1 MNAPYSS
8 ATAAGAP
15 GAPRRADARTRL
27 PREPYPGLRPFLDF
41 EAALLFGRER
51 QVREVIERL
60 AQTQFVAVLGGSGSG
75 KSSLI
80 HAGVVP
86 ELRSYGIPG
95 AGDLWLPMTFT
106 PGTNVSAADQAAR
119 RVSPITRL
127 ARRFAGLLEPA
138 DDEAAAQQRQ
148 RDIAE
153 VVRQEGG
160 LARLI
165 EAYGDQLALPP
176 GPDRAE
182 ARVLFVID
190 QFEELFHPTNQG
202 VDDADLLVER
212 VLDHF
217 FNPHPRCHVVLTMRS
232 EHLNDCAAFLE
243 LPDAINK
250 SSYLIRRLDPDEL
263 RQAITGPAQRFL
275 RLMARSEPDAERSR
289 ALPEQVHFD
298 EAVIE
303 RVLRDVQAITHDPD
317 HLPLM
322 QHLLARLWEAA
333 LERAEM
339 DMPVPAEI
347 LPADL
352 ARAVHAGAQGNPP
365 LLDER
370 VNTLRA
376 CVENW
381 PETLYQWHDG
391 AKQRELDALF
401 RQLAFKDPNTGLYSQ
416 QRLDVDLGAAQ
427 LGPGKTRADLRAL
440 IAEGFL
446 GSVDYLFWDDED
458 PSRVTLKVSH
468 ESFIRGW
475 ARFRGLIDVESAH
488 FEEFLGVL
496 RKCAAWA
503 VAQRSKTIAVEED
516 FLLEPGEL
524 RRLADSG
531 FANRLRQPA
540 QRDTWRRFLTL
551 DRDGARLAR
560 FDAELDRYHH
570 RSRQRQAEREARESR
585 ARKSAIWASVITV
598 VTVLLPTTLFSWLVQ
613 GPTMLRAEALFD
625 AGNRANRSTL
635 AVSQA
640 KVGDAGGTLDSMLRA
655 AELVEVAR
663 QGEGSWRFALSR
675 RLLEALG
682 PLPFFSE
689 QRDFLANVFSQAEP
703 PVNGTLRSVLTG
715 AVWLADA
722 KALEG
727 AEALPAPQRI
737 DTVACTAGNAAE
749 DQVGALGRLWVA
761 GRRNAADTRPQRALF
776 LPERPSFDRKLE
788 LFAASVDPT
797 TGRCTLGGLVLEVP
811 EVVDSG
817 VVFDATLRYFYYTLQ
832 GAATPVPSV
841 VVQEVDWERGADGQ
855 LRTQQRQTLSVIT
868 DPAAVAAVDGLLG
881 EERAAAVPSWRV
893 HGGRVVQ
900 IGSRRWRIAGT
911 QAQRVEL
918 PVGAPQAMPLMAS
931 PPGSACVDLAAT
943 FSVMDGFDVEQLE
956 TDRHCFM
963 VARGWPRAAG
973 VNEGGAEG
981 GGRPPRDE
989 LRVAVHDKPAGALL
1003 QRAKESP
1010 PAPVAGLVP
1019 FARLQAEDV
1028 PTEAGRWFTGVA
1040 GPYEG
1045 WVLLKVADR
1054 AGGERFIGAPW
1065 STCALWRLG
1074 REVQRA
1080 NPAVGVAQAGSTK
1093 ACDR

>member
-1 MNAPYSS
+1 MN
-8 ATAAGAP
+8 
-15 GAPRRADARTRL
+15 DARARL

-51 QVREVIERL
+51 QVREVIEHL
-60 AQTQFVAVLGGSGSG
+60 KGTQFVAVLGGSGSG

-95 AGDLWLPMTFT
+95 AGDLWLPMTCT

-119 RVSPITRL
+119 RHSPVTRF
-127 ARRFAGLLEPA
+127 ARRFAGLLKSRGS
-138 DDEAAAQQRQ
+138 AAEDQKRQ
-148 RDIAE
+148 EDIAE
-153 VVRQEGG
+153 IFRQEAGF
-160 LARLI
+160 ARLLDTYSA
-165 EAYGDQLALPP
+165 ELALPP
-176 GPDRAE
+176 GPDA
-182 ARVLFVID
+182 ADAQVLFVID

-202 VDDADLLVER
+202 VADAALLVER

-232 EHLNDCAAFLE
+232 EHLNDCATFLE

-250 SSYLIRRLDPDEL
+250 SSYLIRRLDTDEL

-275 RLMARSEPDAERSR
+275 RLMARAEPER
-289 ALPEQVHFD
+289 ALPEQVRFE
-298 EAVIE
+298 EAVIN
-303 RVLRDVQAITHDPD
+303 RVLRDTQAITHDPD

-333 LERAEM
+333 IERQDM
-339 DMPVPAEI
+339 DVPVPATI
-347 LPADL
+347 TQADL
-352 ARAVHAGAQGNPP
+352 VRAVHAGAQGQPTT
-365 LLDER
+365 LDER
-370 VNTLRA
+370 LNTLRA

-381 PETLYQWHDG
+381 PETLYQWHD
-391 AKQRELDALF
+391 AARQRELDALL

-416 QRLDVDLGAAQ
+416 QRLDVDVGAAQ
-427 LGPGKTRADLRAL
+427 LGHGKTRADLRAL
-440 IAEGFL
+440 IGEGFL

-488 FEEFLGVL
+488 FDEFLGVL
-496 RKCAAWA
+496 RKCAEWA
-503 VAQRSKTIAVEED
+503 GARGKALGGAEED
-516 FLLEPGEL
+516 YLLEAGEL

-531 FANRLRQPA
+531 FAERLRQPA

-560 FDAELDRYHH
+560 HEGELDRYYH
-570 RSRQRQAEREARESR
+570 RSRQREAERQARESR
-585 ARKSAIWASVITV
+585 ARRSAVWATVITV

-625 AGNRANRSTL
+625 AGNRANRATL
-635 AVSQA
+635 SPSQA

-655 AELVEVAR
+655 AELVAVAR

-675 RLLEALG
+675 RLLDTFG
-682 PLPFFSE
+682 NWPFFSE

-703 PVNGTLRSVLTG
+703 PVNGTLRGVLTG
-715 AVWLADA
+715 SVWLA
-722 KALEG
+722 ESG
-727 AEALPAPQRI
+727 AVQGELQPAPERI
-737 DTVACTAGNAAE
+737 DNAVCTGGAAME

-761 GRRNAADTRPQRALF
+761 GRRTPGDTRPLRALF
-776 LPERPSFDRKLE
+776 VPDRPDFDRKLE
-788 LFAASVDPT
+788 VFGASVDASS
-797 TGRCTLGGLVLEVP
+797 GQCTLGGLVLDVP
-811 EVVDSG
+811 EAVDSS
-817 VVFDATLRYFYYTLQ
+817 VVFDATLRTFYYTLQ

-841 VVQEVDWERGADGQ
+841 VVQEVDWERGPDGQ

-868 DPAAVAAVDGLLG
+868 DPGAVQAVEAVVRDQ
-881 EERAAAVPSWRV
+881 RAAAAPSWRV
-893 HGGRVVQ
+893 HGGRVVEL
-900 IGSRRWRIAGT
+900 GTRRWRIAAT
-911 QAQRVEL
+911 QAQRVDL
-918 PVGAPQAMPLMAS
+918 AVGAPQAMALMAS
-931 PPGSACVDLAAT
+931 PPGSPCVDLAAT
-943 FSVMDGFDVEQLE
+943 FATMPGFDIEQLE

-963 VARGWPRAAG
+963 VARGWPRVAG
-973 VNEGGAEG
+973 ENEG
-981 GGRPPRDE
+981 RSPRDE

-1003 QRAKESP
+1003 QRARESP

-1019 FARLQAEDV
+1019 FARVQAEDV
-1028 PTEAGRWFTGVA
+1028 PTEAGRWFVGVA

-1045 WVLLKVADR
+1045 WLLLKVAER
-1054 AGGERFIGAPW
+1054 GGQGERFIGAPW

-1074 REVQRA
+1074 REVQRT
-1080 NPAVGVAQAGSTK
+1080 NPAVGVSQAGASK
-1093 ACDR
+1093 ACESSR

>member
-1 MNAPYSS
+1 VNAPYGG
-8 ATAAGAP
+8 AGAS
-15 GAPRRADARTRL
+15 GAPASRRGDARTRL

-51 QVREVIERL
+51 QVREVIEHL
-60 AQTQFVAVLGGSGSG
+60 KQTQFVAVLGGSGSG

-95 AGDLWLPMTFT
+95 AGDCWLPMTFT

-119 RVSPITRL
+119 RVSPVTRL
-127 ARRFAGLLEPA
+127 ARRFAGLLAPA
-138 DDEAAAQQRQ
+138 ADAAAADHRQ
-148 RDIAE
+148 REIAE
-153 VVRQEGG
+153 VFRQDGG
-160 LARLI
+160 FARLI
-165 EAYGDQLALPP
+165 EAYGGQFALPP
-176 GPDRAE
+176 GPDPAE

-190 QFEELFHPTNQG
+190 QFEEIFHPTNQG
-202 VDDADLLVER
+202 VDDAKLLVER

-232 EHLNDCAAFLE
+232 EHLNDCATFLE

-250 SSYLIRRLDPDEL
+250 SAYLIRRLDTDEL

-275 RLMARSEPDAERSR
+275 RLMARSEPDPERAR
-289 ALPEQVHFD
+289 LLPDQVLFD
-298 EAVIE
+298 TAVIE

-322 QHLLARLWEAA
+322 QHLLARVWEAA

-339 DMPVPAEI
+339 DMPVPAQI
-347 LPADL
+347 TTADL
-352 ARAVHAGAQGNPP
+352 ARAVHAGAQGQPP
-365 LLDER
+365 PLDER
-370 VNTLRA
+370 TNTLRA

-381 PETLYQWHDG
+381 PETLYQWHDV
-391 AKQRELDALF
+391 ARQRELDALF
-401 RQLAFKDPNTGLYSQ
+401 RHLAFKDPNTGLYSQ
-416 QRLDVDLGAAQ
+416 QRLDVDLGAAH

-475 ARFRGLIDVESAH
+475 ARFRGLIDAESAR
-488 FEEFLGVL
+488 FEEFLNVL
-496 RKCAAWA
+496 RKCAAWS
-503 VAQRSKTIAVEED
+503 VAQRDKTAGLEDD
-516 FLLEPGEL
+516 FLLEEGEL

-531 FANRLRQPA
+531 FAARLRQPE
-540 QRDTWRRFLTL
+540 QRDSWRRFLTL

-560 FDAELDRYHH
+560 HEAELDRFFH

-585 ARKSAIWASVITV
+585 ARRSALWASVITV

-613 GPTMLRAEALFD
+613 GPTMLRAESLFD
-625 AGNRANRSTL
+625 AGNRANRATL
-635 AVSQA
+635 VVSQA

-663 QGEGSWRFALSR
+663 QGEGSWRFGLSR

-682 PLPFFSE
+682 PLPFFNE

-703 PVNGTLRSVLTG
+703 PVNSTLRGVLTG

-722 KALEG
+722 GELKG
-727 AEALPAPQRI
+727 AEALTAPERI
-737 DTVACTAGNAAE
+737 DTVACTAGNVAE
-749 DQVGALGRLWVA
+749 DQVGALGKLWVST
-761 GRRNAADTRPQRALF
+761 RRNPADTRPLRALF

-788 LFAASVDPT
+788 LFAASVDPAT
-797 TGRCTLGGLVLEVP
+797 RRCTLGGLVLDVP
-811 EVVDSG
+811 EVVDAS

-832 GAATPVPSV
+832 GVATPVPSV

-855 LRTQQRQTLSVIT
+855 LSTQQRQTLAVIT
-868 DPAAVAAVDGLLG
+868 DPAAVKAIDELLG
-881 EERAAAVPSWRV
+881 DERAAAVPSWRV
-893 HGGRVVQ
+893 NGGRVVQ
-900 IGSRRWRIAGT
+900 VGTRRWRIAAT
-911 QAQRVEL
+911 QAQRVDL
-918 PVGAPQAMPLMAS
+918 AASSPQVAALVAS
-931 PPGSACVDLAAT
+931 KPGSACVDLAAT
-943 FSVMDGFDVEQLE
+943 FAVMPGFDIEQLE
-956 TDRHCFM
+956 TERHCFM
-963 VARGWPRAAG
+963 VARGWPRPAAAAG
-973 VNEGGAEG
+973 DSTPED
-981 GGRPPRDE
+981 RPPRDE
-989 LRVAVHDKPAGALL
+989 LRVAVHDKPTGQLL
-1003 QRAKESP
+1003 ARAKESP

-1028 PTEAGRWFTGVA
+1028 STEAGRWFVGTRGA
-1040 GPYEG
+1040 YEG
-1045 WVLLKVADR
+1045 WLLLKVSDR
-1054 AGGERFIGAPW
+1054 VGGDRLIGAPW

-1074 REVQRA
+1074 RDVQRA
-1080 NPAVGVAQAGSTK
+1080 NPAGASQAGLSK
-1093 ACDR
+1093 ACER